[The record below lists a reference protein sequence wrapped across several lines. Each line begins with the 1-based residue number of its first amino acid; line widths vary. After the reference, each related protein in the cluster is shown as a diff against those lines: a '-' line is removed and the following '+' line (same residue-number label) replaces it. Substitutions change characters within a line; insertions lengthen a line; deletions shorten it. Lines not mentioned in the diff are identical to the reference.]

1 MKKYTEAELKN
12 VKDEEI
18 KDPRYRI
25 LYKKLDRII
34 ELLETPRH

>member
-1 MKKYTEAELKN
+1 MKTYTEAELKAIESE
-12 VKDEEI
+12 DI